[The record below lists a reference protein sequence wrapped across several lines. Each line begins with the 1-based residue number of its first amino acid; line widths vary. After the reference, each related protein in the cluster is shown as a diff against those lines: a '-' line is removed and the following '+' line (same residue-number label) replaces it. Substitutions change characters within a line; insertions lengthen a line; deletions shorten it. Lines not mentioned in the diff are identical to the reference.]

1 MKLYNSY
8 NFIYLSMNKLIILL
22 ILYFLYKIGFIVKL
36 FNAII
41 PFILGLGL
49 SYMFYPL
56 EKLLNKKTPKV
67 FSITIIVL
75 LILLFIVFIINIIIP
90 SIIKDGPNLINTI
103 FIYLYNL
110 SIKYNIN
117 IDIII
122 SKLSNINY
130 SHIIN
135 GISISV
141 SFISNIV
148 IIFIS
153 FIYFLYYMDSIKNKL
168 SNLKIYNYLKYINN
182 DLTKYIS
189 SLAKISIIS
198 FFEYIIAFKIIGYPK
213 PLLIG
218 LLASILNM
226 IPYIGGVITVFITII
241 IVPSMIVKISILYII
256 LGLIEGYIIT
266 PYVYGKYNKINPLI
280 GLISLSIGSILGFLG
295 MVLSFPILIIILSTI
310 NYIKENNIKI
320 SILK

>member
-1 MKLYNSY
+1 
-8 NFIYLSMNKLIILL
+8 MNKLIVLL
-22 ILYFLYKIGFIVKL
+22 VSYFLYKIGFIGKIV
-36 FNAII
+36 NAIL

-49 SYMFYPL
+49 AYMLYPI
-56 EKLLNKKTPKV
+56 EKKLNKKIPKI
-67 FSITIIVL
+67 FSIAIIIIL
-75 LILLFIVFIINIIIP
+75 FLLFIVFIINIILP
-90 SIIKDGPNLINTI
+90 SIIRDGPNLINTI

-117 IDIII
+117 IDVII

-130 SHIIN
+130 GHILN
-135 GISISV
+135 GISISI
-141 SFISNIV
+141 SFISDIV

-153 FIYFLYYMDSIKNKL
+153 FIYFLYYMDDIKLKL
-168 SNLKIYNYLKYINN
+168 SNIKLYNYLKYLNN

-189 SLAKISIIS
+189 SLTKISIIS

-218 LLASILNM
+218 LIASILNM
-226 IPYIGGVITVFITII
+226 IPYIGGIITVFITII
-241 IVPSMIVKISILYII
+241 IVPSMIIKISILYLI

-266 PYVYGKYNKINPLI
+266 PYVYGKYNKINPLV
-280 GLISLSIGSILGFLG
+280 GLISLSIGGIFGFLG
-295 MVLSFPILIIILSTI
+295 MILSFPILILILSTI